1 MRLQISNDALA
12 GAAEFRAL
20 ETAPDA
26 TQNLFTATSPLN
38 KFFSNGM
45 RLGVPVVTMCPMG
58 DMIEADAL
66 VVIDLQE
73 DYFQD
78 PELARCRGSI
88 VERCTTLARAAH
100 EVGAPVVEVRTVHA
114 PDRSTWTID
123 MLEDGQGMAIEGTPG
138 AERLPEL
145 DLEPTVVVRKTR
157 DSAFFGTDLAEH
169 LRGVTR
175 PAIVGVSTE
184 SCVRATAS
192 DAYAHDLRSVLVA
205 DATASVDAA
214 EHDEV
219 LRRLHEQYRLPVVD
233 AAAIRFVAPAD
244 PGLEPVRS

>member
-1 MRLQISNDALA
+1 VRLQLSNNALA
-12 GAAEFRAL
+12 DVAKSRAL
-20 ETAPDA
+20 ETAHDA
-26 TQNLFTATSPLN
+26 TQNLFTPTSPLN
-38 KFFSNGM
+38 KFSHDEM
-45 RLGVPVVTMCPMG
+45 RAAVAVVTMGPMG
-58 DMIEADAL
+58 DTIEADAL
-66 VVIDLQE
+66 VVIDLQV

-78 PELARCRGSI
+78 PELARCRGSL
-88 VERCTTLARAAH
+88 VERCATLARAARDA
-100 EVGAPVVEVRTVHA
+100 GAPIVEVRTVHA

-123 MLEDGQGMAIEGTPG
+123 MLEDGQGMVIDGTPG

-157 DSAFFGTDLAEH
+157 DSAFFGTDLVEH
-169 LRGVTR
+169 LRCVTR

-233 AAAIRFVAPAD
+233 AAFVRFVAPGRVAD
-244 PGLEPVRS
+244 R